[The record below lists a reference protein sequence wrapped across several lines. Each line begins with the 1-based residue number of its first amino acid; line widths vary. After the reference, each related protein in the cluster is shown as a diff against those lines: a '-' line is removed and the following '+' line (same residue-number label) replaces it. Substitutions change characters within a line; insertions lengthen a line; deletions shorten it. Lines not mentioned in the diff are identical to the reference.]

1 MKEISL
7 KINCRNYKIAIED
20 KWTLLYVLRDVLN
33 LTGTKFGC
41 GTGDCGAC
49 KVLIDGVAKNSC
61 TILAKNVENSNI
73 ITIEGLSNGEELH
86 PVQKAFIEAGAIQ
99 CGFCTPGMV
108 ITSVALLSN
117 NKQPTRKE
125 ILDALDNNICRC
137 TGYIKIIEA
146 IELASLKMKG
156 E

>member
-1 MKEISL
+1 MKEIRL
-7 KINCRNYKIAIED
+7 NINKKNYNIAIED

-49 KVLIDGVAKNSC
+49 KVLIDGIAKNSC
-61 TILAKNVENSNI
+61 TILAKNVGNSNI

-86 PVQKAFIEAGAIQ
+86 PVQNAFIEAGAIQ

-117 NKQPTRKE
+117 NINPTRKE

-146 IELASLKMKG
+146 IEIASFKMKG